1 MSERWN
7 RDPNHTHEQAL
18 ASLVTWME
26 VQTSQRWKP
35 EDGATW
41 CDHYAM
47 DFLDQLF
54 GPRVVPF
61 AASVWWTDK
70 SLESI
75 KAGSTPQILWPTT
88 VKSNGAKG
96 LNLWLKDWST
106 SYGWKIFKTEAEFYE
121 WLNSPGDHIGAISTD
136 GHVTI
141 ALPDLVN
148 SGVETQGT
156 IPLQTQAGSTN
167 RQFFRSNSWYR
178 NNKTRIFVG
187 RDYPA

>member
-1 MSERWN
+1 MSERWIK
-7 RDPNHTHEQAL
+7 DLNHTYEQSL
-18 ASLVTWME
+18 ADLTRWME
-26 VQTSQRWKP
+26 VQTSQRWRP

-75 KAGSTPQILWPTT
+75 KTGLVPQILWPTT

-96 LNLWLKDWST
+96 LNLWLKDWGIT
-106 SYGWKIFKTEAEFYE
+106 YGWQVFKTEKELYD
-121 WLNSPGDHIGAISTD
+121 WLNSPGQHIGVISTD

-141 ALPDLVN
+141 ALPDSVN
-148 SGVETQGT
+148 PREASQGT
-156 IPLQTQAGSTN
+156 IPLQTQAGSHN
-167 RQFFRSNSWYR
+167 KMFFRSNSWYR
-178 NNKTRIFVG
+178 SNKTRVFVG